1 MTLVCDIKLAMTA
14 VIPDGIFYSKN
25 SRIDPEKDY
34 MTCKL
39 LNLVSSSHL
48 GDYIDLK
55 VHKFV

>member
-39 LNLVSSSHL
+39 LNLFGFFFTFGRLYRLESS
-48 GDYIDLK
+48 
-55 VHKFV
+55 